1 MTLLFSR
8 RRLLLGSA
16 AGLFVPALIPQEA
29 GAGPHHIFPSVSGE
43 NLNGKTFSF
52 PQDFTAPRTLILF
65 AYQREQADALGSWV
79 EGLKLTERSIP
90 WFEMPIISSPYK
102 LGSFII
108 DRGMRSGI
116 PDTKIRDHVV
126 TIYTDQEAFSNA
138 LGIEFEKTAAYAL
151 VVDAQGKNLGF
162 VKGAYDRKKA
172 STILRLLKTKNRKIV

>member
-1 MTLLFSR
+1 MTLLISKR
-8 RRLLLGSA
+8 QLILGSA
-16 AGLFVPALIPQEA
+16 AGIFAATLAIAQKASAA
-29 GAGPHHIFPSVSGE
+29 GAHIFPQVSGD

-116 PDTKIRDHVV
+116 PDTKIRDRVV
-126 TIYTDQEAFSNA
+126 TIYTDQEAFSHA

-151 VVDAQGKNLGF
+151 VVDAQGKVLGF
-162 VKGAYDRKKA
+162 VKGAYDLKKA
-172 STILRLLKTKNRKIV
+172 STILQLLKMKK